1 MQLRFWRFDLKLKHR
16 WTIATDV
23 HKTGGKSICPV
34 VFVELTGADGR
45 CGVGEASP
53 STQYHETSE
62 TVVAFLNQVD
72 PLKLSFDD
80 IPGSVAYLNSLPKVS
95 YPAICAI
102 DLALHDGAARGH
114 GIPVCDY
121 LKLGFEEGRHTSSF
135 TIGIDDPGTVES
147 KVLEAGVFSV
157 LKIKLGSDHDR
168 ATLEAVRRAAP
179 TKPLRVDANAAWT
192 TKEEALRNI
201 EWLATDGRIEFVE
214 QPMPAATNSDD
225 QAWLKARSPLP
236 LIGDESF
243 QNAGDAERC
252 ANGFHGIN
260 MKLVKTG
267 GLHAGKAALE
277 AARARGLKTMIGC
290 MIESSVLISAGA
302 HLAALTNYLDL
313 DGNVLIDNDPYE
325 GVGNA
330 GGRLSFAGL
339 AQPSGLRVRARS

>member
-23 HKTGGKSICPV
+23 RQSGGKSTCPI
-34 VFVELTGADGR
+34 VFVEIKDRDGR
-45 CGVGEASP
+45 CGIGEASP
-53 STQYHETSE
+53 SSQYQETTE
-62 TVVAFLNQVD
+62 TVVKFLNLVD
-72 PLKLSFDD
+72 AARLSFDD
-80 IPGSVAYLNSLPKVS
+80 IPGSVAYLNSLANGS
-95 YPAICAI
+95 YPAKCAI
-102 DLALHDGAARGH
+102 DLALHDGASRGL
-114 GIPVCDY
+114 GLPVCDY
-121 LKLGFEEGRHTSSF
+121 IKIGFEEGRHTSSF
-135 TIGIDDPGTVES
+135 TIGIDDPDAVES
-147 KVLEAGVFSV
+147 KVIEAAAYSV

-168 ATLEAVRRAAP
+168 ATLEAVRRVAP
-179 TKPLRVDANAAWT
+179 TRLLRVDANAAWT

-201 EWLATDGRIEFVE
+201 EYLATDGRIEFVE
-214 QPMPAATNSDD
+214 QPMPANTSPVD

-302 HLAALTNYLDL
+302 HLAGLTNYLDL

-325 GVGNA
+325 GVQND
-330 GGRLSFAGL
+330 GGRLSFASV
-339 AQPSGLRVRARS
+339 AESSGLRVRARS